1 MAKKKVLSKKS
12 AISKTTPRLSRASLA
27 RRACPRG
34 RSGSGQHWRGWRH
47 QSGAISSIEVIE
59 AHIERMRAVNPK
71 LNAVVVDLSEE
82 ALKAAKA
89 ADNARAKGTELGLL
103 HRVPITIKENVDYEG
118 KPNPNGV
125 PAQMNI
131 IAPSDAPVVRNRWR
145 DSGSLAGENLHA
157 TAADRIAYVPRR
169 VLAPFSARAD
179 VCVICAL

>member
-118 KPNPNGV
+118 SPTP
-125 PAQMNI
+125 
-131 IAPSDAPVVRNRWR
+131 
-145 DSGSLAGENLHA
+145 
-157 TAADRIAYVPRR
+157 TAYPHK
-169 VLAPFSARAD
+169 
-179 VCVICAL
+179 